1 MLRFASLTHSSFIW
15 FVICA
20 SSSGQWTFEKCRMLR
35 MLLKGNIDKLWVS
48 IFSYEQMFFIGRAP
62 LCFVWG
68 LMEYICY
75 CYTFSKTCYLPCH
88 SMGLSVLFWMI
99 YGCVIVDDIRFD
111 IEFKINLLFIYSMA
125 GYSFF
130 VRKKMA
136 YYSKALFGSW
146 QKKVISF
153 LK

>member
-1 MLRFASLTHSSFIW
+1 
-15 FVICA
+15 
-20 SSSGQWTFEKCRMLR
+20 
-35 MLLKGNIDKLWVS
+35 
-48 IFSYEQMFFIGRAP
+48 
-62 LCFVWG
+62 
-68 LMEYICY
+68 
-75 CYTFSKTCYLPCH
+75 
-88 SMGLSVLFWMI
+88 MGLSVLFWMI

-111 IEFKINLLFIYSMA
+111 IEFKINLLLIYSMA